1 MMRGAML
8 LARRADVSEA
18 ARTDSVPGRLDG
30 TEHLKYDVC
39 MRVEIASLAARHPDR
54 PQVEGTETHTPIYL
68 SRNTNGVRAARS
80 TQGLRRRSPVS
91 GGARH
96 E

>member
-8 LARRADVSEA
+8 LARRAEVSEA

-30 TEHLKYDVC
+30 TEQLKYDVC

-54 PQVEGTETHTPIYL
+54 PQVKGTETHTDL
-68 SRNTNGVRAARS
+68 SESEHERYESCSQHPRFTATVAGI
-80 TQGLRRRSPVS
+80 RRSAS
-91 GGARH
+91 
-96 E
+96 